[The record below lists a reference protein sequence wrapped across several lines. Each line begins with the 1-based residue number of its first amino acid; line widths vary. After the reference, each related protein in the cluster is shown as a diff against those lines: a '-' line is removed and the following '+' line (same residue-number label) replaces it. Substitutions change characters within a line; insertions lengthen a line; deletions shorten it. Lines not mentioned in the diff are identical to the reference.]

1 MKKTVIIGASP
12 NPSRYAYMVASML
25 AERQMPF
32 VPVGIK
38 KGNLFGEPILDLRE
52 KPEIDDVHT
61 VTMYL
66 GPHNQP
72 EWYDYILSFNP
83 ERIVFNPGTENP
95 EFFKMAR
102 EQGVEVAVACN
113 LVLLSTGQF

>member
-12 NPSRYAYMVASML
+12 NPSRYAYVVASML
-25 AERQMPF
+25 AERKMPF

-38 KGNLFGEPILDLRE
+38 KGVVFGEEILDLRL
-52 KPEIDDVHT
+52 KPEIPDVHT

-72 EWYDYILSFNP
+72 EWYTYILSLNP
-83 ERIVFNPGTENP
+83 KRIVFNPGTENP
-95 EFFKMAR
+95 EFFELAKAKDI
-102 EQGVEVAVACN
+102 EVAVACN
-113 LVLLSTGQF
+113 LVMLSTKQF